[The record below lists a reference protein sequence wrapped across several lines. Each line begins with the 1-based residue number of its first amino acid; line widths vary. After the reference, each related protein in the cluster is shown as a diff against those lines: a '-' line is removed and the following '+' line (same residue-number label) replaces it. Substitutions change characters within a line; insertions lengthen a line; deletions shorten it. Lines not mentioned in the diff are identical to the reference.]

1 MAGGGTPRFRHVAGL
16 LVVSVAAATVLA
28 PALIPIA
35 NGNSAPTR
43 VPCGVWRWD
52 VKTLS
57 DSHKHDVNFTPQA
70 VTVQHLR
77 TLQAPGSLGTNTP
90 RIWPVEKKT
99 YVVHAQV
106 LKATIEDDS
115 DIHLV
120 IAVAGSSSQTMIV
133 EFPDPHC
140 VASAF
145 KRPAIAAARAAL
157 LSNCGAISSSS
168 FTNLTG
174 TVDVSGVGFWDEI
187 HGQTGVAPNGIELH
201 PALRFTGTCNP
212 VGGPPSPSPTPSPN
226 GNCSPAYPDFCIPPP
241 PPDLDCADVA
251 PHHNFTVLPP
261 DPHGFDGDHDGV
273 GCEA

>member
-1 MAGGGTPRFRHVAGL
+1 M
-16 LVVSVAAATVLA
+16 
-28 PALIPIA
+28 PALVPVA
-35 NGNSAPTR
+35 QGRPEAQR

-57 DSHKHDVNFTPQA
+57 DSHNHDVNFTPQA
-70 VTVQHLR
+70 ATLQDLR
-77 TLQAPGSLGTNTP
+77 TLHAPGSLSTSTP

-99 YVVHAQV
+99 YRVHAQV

-120 IAVAGSSSQTMIV
+120 ISIPGSSTQTMIV

-140 VASAF
+140 VASPF
-145 KRPAIAAARAAL
+145 KRPAIAAARGAL
-157 LSNCGAISSSS
+157 LSNCGTISSSG

-174 TVDVSGVGFWDEI
+174 TIDVTGVGFWDEI

-201 PALRFTGTCNP
+201 PVLGISGTCS
-212 VGGPPSPSPTPSPN
+212 GGGGSGGGGGGGGGG
-226 GNCSPAYPDFCIPPP
+226 GNCSPSYPDFCIPPP

-251 PHHNFTVLPP
+251 PHVNFTVLPP